1 MYNADDVK
9 RFATA
14 ALEGALDIAI
24 DMSCEDGEGID
35 ISDDA
40 IRGQAE
46 MFADDI
52 MNDLRE
58 EVLAAIKTMKFKK
71 YITARI
77 IPCEEKS

>member
-24 DMSCEDGEGID
+24 DMSCEDGEKID
-35 ISDDA
+35 ISDDT
-40 IRGQAE
+40 IRSNAT
-46 MFADDI
+46 MFAEDI

-58 EVLAAIKTMKFKK
+58 EVLEAIKKMKFKK
-71 YITARI
+71 IITTKI
-77 IPCEEKS
+77 VPDDK